1 MQYVQVV
8 LGAFADGDGGGG
20 GGDICTDQPQ
30 EANRCVYILNTLIP

>member
-20 GGDICTDQPQ
+20 GGIF
-30 EANRCVYILNTLIP
+30 ALINHKRQTVVCIF

>member
-8 LGAFADGDGGGG
+8 LGAFADGDGGG